1 MPELIEPLTR
11 LVVHIHYRQDGV
23 WVDHDLMEDE
33 VPMSV
38 EQQDAYKQIIG
49 DGQAKVTVSKELSE
63 ADYGNGGKVFVSV
76 TLTCDQSATGLT
88 SGLTWAKWL
97 ADNKVWEAHAE
108 MKAQLLQKG
117 ILR

>member
-1 MPELIEPLTR
+1 
-11 LVVHIHYRQDGV
+11 
-23 WVDHDLMEDE
+23 
-33 VPMSV
+33 MSN

-76 TLTCDQSATGLT
+76 TLTCDQSTTGIT
-88 SGLTWAKWL
+88 TGISWAKYL
-97 ADNKVWEAHAE
+97 ADQKAWEAHAE
-108 MKAQLLQKG
+108 MKAQLHEKG